1 MFFLLFKAIPA
12 KPALINDVPNNK
24 AELLFPTLVLG
35 VCLVVSLFDEEELL
49 DVFLF
54 ELSFTLELVFVL
66 SVFKLEFLEGF
77 SSFLVS
83 FLISAKSDL
92 FSGLVFSLTSTGEI
106 VLSSISVGETFLS
119 SDFNL

>member
-12 KPALINDVPNNK
+12 KPVLINDVPNNK

-54 ELSFTLELVFVL
+54 ELSFTLEFVFVFSL
-66 SVFKLEFLEGF
+66 FKLESLEDFL
-77 SSFLVS
+77 SFLVS
-83 FLISAKSDL
+83 GKSDL
-92 FSGLVFSLTSTGEI
+92 FSGLVFSLISTGEI

>member
-54 ELSFTLELVFVL
+54 ELSFTLEFVFVFSL
-66 SVFKLEFLEGF
+66 FKLESLEDFL
-77 SSFLVS
+77 SFLVS
-83 FLISAKSDL
+83 SLIPDKSDL
-92 FSGLVFSLTSTGEI
+92 FSGLVFSVISTGEI